1 MRYPTAC
8 AVVLVREE
16 ALPHLERA
24 LTEIR
29 AQRDCELTPVLVDQ
43 TLAGELE
50 GKGPELGATVLREPS
65 PSRGLGLVRA
75 LEATDAEAV
84 LVWEAR
90 ACYGTDR
97 ARTQLAAL
105 ASDESLHL
113 VTCDLA
119 LASTNAAGEPYRE
132 TRALDLCDDDL
143 PGLWHAT
150 VCVRRPL
157 LATIDR
163 AAFAPSEFGLWTA
176 ARASGVLGH
185 VTNALVE
192 VELEASTEHVAT
204 VRVDAQLHRLAQQ
217 TPLERPE
224 ITVLLATHNRCDI
237 LLDCIA
243 GFARQLVRPGT
254 LEIVVVDDASSDATS
269 RVLPHVRTNVRVVY
283 DRLPRGAGASAAR
296 NLGLPVAR
304 GARVLFVNDD
314 TIPAPDL
321 VRRHLEAHR
330 ELGAGAMV
338 LGTFRQPD
346 DILANALNR
355 VLDDGN
361 LVFGYAGFVAGEE
374 LPGGHFY
381 TCNASVDTEVV
392 RAIGAFDEGYGE
404 CGGEDTDIGLRLIAA
419 GQRLFF
425 RPECQATH
433 RHRLSFEDF
442 RRRQHRV
449 ARAHVRLYFD
459 HPELVV
465 GQPFAE
471 RTTEHMRTHLERSAP
486 AIPLC
491 ESAAR
496 TLAEIDLDRVAAT
509 GGELDAT
516 VRDLAHTLEECVRR
530 LHSVYWIEGLL
541 AGFDEA
547 GLTGFPDL
555 IEKATARAAVRA
567 FERTTDDSVAAA
579 TPTTTNPT
587 SSNTTE
593 VIHHA

>member
-1 MRYPTAC
+1 MRYPTAS

-50 GKGPELGATVLREPS
+50 GKGAELGAKVLREPS

-75 LEATDAEAV
+75 LESTEAEAV
-84 LVWEAR
+84 LVWEAL
-90 ACYGTDR
+90 ASYGQDR

-105 ASDESLHL
+105 DSDPSLHL

-119 LASTNAAGEPYRE
+119 LTDENEAGEPYSE

-150 VCVRRPL
+150 LCVRRPL

-163 AAFAPSEFGLWTA
+163 AAFAPSEYGLWSA
-176 ARASGVLGH
+176 ARASGALGH
-185 VTNALVE
+185 VPVALARAE
-192 VELEASTEHVAT
+192 RSASDAHAGT
-204 VRVDAQLHRLAQQ
+204 VREDAQLHRLAQQ
-217 TPLERPE
+217 SPLETPE

-254 LEIVVVDDASSDATS
+254 LEIVVVDDASSDATQ
-269 RVLPHVRTNVRVVY
+269 RILPHVTTNVRLVV

-296 NLGLPVAR
+296 NLGLPKAR
-304 GARVLFVNDD
+304 GTRVLFVNDD
-314 TIPAPDL
+314 TIPAADL

-330 ELGAGAMV
+330 ELGDGAMV
-338 LGTFRQPD
+338 LGTFRQPAE
-346 DILANALNR
+346 ILANALNR
-355 VLDDGN
+355 VLDEGH
-361 LVFGYAGFVAGEE
+361 LVFGYAGFVAGQE
-374 LPGGHFY
+374 LPGAHFY

-392 RAIGAFDEGYGE
+392 RAIGSFDEAYGE
-404 CGGEDTDIGLRLIAA
+404 CGGEDTDIGMRLTAA

-425 RPECQATH
+425 RPECRATH
-433 RHRLSFEDF
+433 RHRLSLADF

-449 ARAHVRLYFD
+449 ARAHVRLYLE

-465 GQPFAE
+465 GQPW
-471 RTTEHMRTHLERSAP
+471 
-486 AIPLC
+486 
-491 ESAAR
+491 AAR
-496 TLAEIDLDRVAAT
+496 TIETMRARLEHAASAIPICERAAATLSEIDLDAVVAP
-509 GGELDAT
+509 GGELESTA
-516 VRDLAHTLEECVRR
+516 RDIAHTLEESVRR
-530 LHSVYWIEGLL
+530 LHSVYWTEGLL
-541 AGFDEA
+541 AGFEEA

-555 IEKATARAAVRA
+555 IEKANARAAVRA
-567 FERTTDDSVAAA
+567 FERTTNESVAAA
-579 TPTTTNPT
+579 TLT
-587 SSNTTE
+587 SE
-593 VIHHA
+593 VHHA